1 MEQFPWYY
9 PSIGEY
15 TALMEKVG
23 FRVTFA
29 HLCSAYTNN
38 WWRWVKKLA
47 EDVRQSLFENLDPE
61 KQQRVIEKIE
71 QQLKEKLF
79 HNGQW
84 VLITSGYELLDGK
97 INGRNCVFQFYFI
110 EIPVRSF
117 SYLF

>member
-29 HLCSAYTNN
+29 HLFVRPTPITGEDGLKN
-38 WWRWVKKLA
+38 WLKMFA
-47 EDVRQSLFENLDPE
+47 SHFFENLDPE

-84 VLITSGYELLDGK
+84 VLDYKRLRVIGWK
-97 INGRNCVFQFYFI
+97 N
-110 EIPVRSF
+110 
-117 SYLF
+117 